1 MIFTRL
7 SSYLY
12 STGTDLAW
20 HGMEWEMEAQC
31 GLVHNPQLNAHNA
44 LFIAKWLLTE
54 TDEQAWMTRLCRQE
68 LTTAATR
75 IIKFAHL

>member
-1 MIFTRL
+1 
-7 SSYLY
+7 
-12 STGTDLAW
+12 
-20 HGMEWEMEAQC
+20 MEAQR